1 MVGGAAPQADA
12 WLSSFAISVAISIVV
27 LQSAQA
33 LMYGTLAA
41 FVGVTV
47 VGVGVAAVG
56 VGATVLETF

>member
-1 MVGGAAPQADA
+1 
-12 WLSSFAISVAISIVV
+12 
-27 LQSAQA
+27 
-33 LMYGTLAA
+33 MYGTLAA